1 MHVFTVQGSGT
12 KNVPP
17 QSFCLISF
25 RHIVVSVFSHIF
37 LVLSYVLV
45 ILTNISS
52 NFFVLI
58 MQEIRIDFRKLIC

>member
-1 MHVFTVQGSGT
+1 MKKKYVI
-12 KNVPP
+12 
-17 QSFCLISF
+17 FCLISF

-37 LVLSYVLV
+37 LVLGYALV

-58 MQEIRIDFRKLIC
+58 MQEIRIDFRKLIS